1 MSSAFDPGMAV
12 RKTCRPRA
20 GGGESLVRGRRVRF
34 VGGGSLEDLGRA
46 LESLFDAR
54 SGDDVVAIA
63 EAEGRLQRALFVPEV
78 VEVVTQPLELGRGSG
93 VIPLGEDVPQR
104 RPPLALVLDLLVDLS
119 EGHVAL
125 NAGRARLIPE
135 ARRRKQP
142 APGRPRP

>member
-54 SGDDVVAIA
+54 SGDDVVAVA
-63 EAEGRLQRALFVPEV
+63 EAEGRFQRALFVPEV
-78 VEVVTQPLELGRGSG
+78 VEAITQALQLGGRSG
-93 VIPLGEDVPQR
+93 VVALGQDVPQL
-104 RPPLALVLDLLVDLS
+104 RPA
-119 EGHVAL
+119 
-125 NAGRARLIPE
+125 
-135 ARRRKQP
+135 
-142 APGRPRP
+142 